1 MSELDLSSVKLVRI
15 HPAIGFARVGNSTDP
30 DGYFLGP
37 EVPGVPPEPKG
48 GKFKDTQGRIKR
60 QAVRFRCYGYDEKGE
75 RWVELTDKPG
85 QVSITWT
92 VRLANLKAAA
102 KMFVTKG
109 RETEE
114 LRNKS
119 VTGTKRDQL
128 VIKPKALTLDRPGR
142 TAVFEKKRITFGQHS
157 AEVCLGEIRTEPSTG
172 RLLVLGGSG
181 AAQSPAGGEL
191 GSPFNNDGW
200 WDDTSDGPVDAVVTI
215 NGKPIQATRAW
226 VVVTPPKYAPDLENP
241 VTLWERLRDQ
251 FSLDDEMAIPS
262 YTEDI
267 APVLHRARFIAAVNK
282 GAAGMHSG
290 WPDPIYGYYTRRK
303 IYSWL
308 RQSTLD
314 KDEKKMPRVH
324 SLERQ
329 GQEFGTLTPAQL
341 RALRKWRDGA
351 FVRDWP
357 DGGPRPPH
365 RTVTPRGLDRAA
377 LEACVGESFTPG
389 IEAGSFFK
397 DLKNWAQP
405 YEDFRFAPR
414 LEAGA
419 VTERM
424 AIPWQAD
431 FWACAGNWWPVPRP
445 NQVIPADRPELG
457 YQEWTRGWAEDMND
471 MPKKWGKLGFVRPDA
486 EGRFR
491 EVERCPKEAFTG
503 DPLPHGQLTSLW
515 ADDRPA
521 AAGAVPE
528 DLAGVDLA
536 VYGHAELPPGGEHTW
551 PVRLTDE
558 DRMVEIAVRTPR
570 PADLTVRVVTPYG
583 SDVAEDD
590 VRMTGTVFPDAV
602 VVRLALPVEVMPARY
617 AREGRWH
624 IVLGTLPDAGV
635 QPVPYRLSVATESGI
650 RFDGTRVT
658 APAAEVRGSR
668 AHHGDGAEGAEM
680 PAASPAEQGLGGER
694 WMESL
699 ALVAPDGTETP
710 VEYAEGS
717 AVPAAATALASAPP
731 GTRLRAIG
739 YSKLGHPFVRERFL
753 TGNEPA

>member
-1 MSELDLSSVKLVRI
+1 MSELDLSSVKHVRI

-37 EVPGVPPEPKG
+37 EVPGIPPEPADG
-48 GKFKDTQGRIKR
+48 RFKDAQGRIKR

-85 QVSITWT
+85 HVSIEWT

-102 KMFVTKG
+102 KIFVPRG
-109 RETEE
+109 RETDQ
-114 LRNKS
+114 LRNKD
-119 VTGTKRDQL
+119 VGREEL
-128 VIKPKALTLDRPGR
+128 VIKPKKLSLDRPGL
-142 TAVFEKKRITFGQHS
+142 TAVFEKKRISFTQHS
-157 AEVCLGEIRTEPSTG
+157 ADVCLGEIRTEPTTG

-181 AAQSPAGGEL
+181 AAQSPEGKKLENA
-191 GSPFNNDGW
+191 FNNDGW

-215 NGKPIQATRAW
+215 NGKRIQATRAW
-226 VVVTPPKYAPDLENP
+226 VVVTPPKYAPGLDNP

-267 APVLHRARFIAAVNK
+267 APVLRRARFIGAVNE

-290 WPDPIYGYYTRRK
+290 WPEPIYGYYARRK

-308 RQSTLD
+308 RRSTGD
-314 KDEKKMPRVH
+314 QDEKKMPRVH
-324 SLERQ
+324 SYERQ
-329 GQEFGTLTPAQL
+329 DQRYGTLTPVQL
-341 RALRKWRDGA
+341 RDLRKWRDGA

-357 DGGPRPPH
+357 AGGPRRPH

-389 IEAGSFFK
+389 IEAGAFFK

-414 LEAGA
+414 LEEGA

-431 FWACAGNWWPVPRP
+431 FWACADNWWPVPRP
-445 NQVIPADRPELG
+445 NQVVPGDQPELG
-457 YQEWTRGWAEDMND
+457 HQEWTRAWAEDMND
-471 MPKKWGKLGFVRPDA
+471 MPKNWDALGFVRPDG
-486 EGRFR
+486 EGRLR
-491 EVERCPKEAFTG
+491 EVERHPEVTLAG
-503 DPLPHGQLTSLW
+503 DPLPDGQLTTLW
-515 ADDRPA
+515 DDDRPPA
-521 AAGAVPE
+521 ATALPE
-528 DLAGVDLA
+528 DLAGIDLA
-536 VYGHAELPPGGEHTW
+536 AYGHAELPPGGEHTW
-551 PVRLTDE
+551 PVRLTEE
-558 DRMVEIAVRTPR
+558 DRMVEITVRTPR
-570 PADLTVRVVTPYG
+570 PDGLTVRVVTPYG
-583 SDVAEDD
+583 SDVEEDD

-602 VVRLALPVEVMPARY
+602 VVRLTLPVEVMPARY
-617 AREGRWH
+617 AREGRWR
-624 IVLGTLPDAGV
+624 IVLGTSSDAGA

-650 RFDGTRVT
+650 QFDGTRLAAPTT
-658 APAAEVRGSR
+658 AVRGSR
-668 AHHGDGAEGAEM
+668 AHHGDGAEGAEV
-680 PAASPAEQGLGGER
+680 AGAVPAEHDR
-694 WMESL
+694 RMESL

-710 VEYAEGS
+710 VEHAEGA
-717 AVPAAATALASAPP
+717 AVPAAAIAFASAPP

-739 YSKLGHPFVRERFL
+739 YSRLGHPFVRERFL